1 MKLRFACALAATMTM
16 VAPAGAALANV
27 YDARTLG
34 MGGSSVG
41 YAGNASLA
49 YWNPAAV
56 GMGSR
61 FGMYLPSI
69 SASFSNNILS
79 PQDAMNMA
87 GTFSNLGQAD
97 AGSSSG
103 GTDTVFTNLAGSNG
117 LTLQF
122 QSIVEPLGMSIGKVG
137 PGNMSLRV
145 YGQGIATARA
155 TLSQDFAQD
164 MNGLF
169 FEGGFTQITDTITK
183 ISQSAGSGTASQ
195 QQLTDDVQTLKSQ
208 LGKYMGSFMLQN
220 GETATTKSFDLSAVT
235 SANGAIAATYAQVVP
250 LSIPALPEAELS
262 FGVTGKVLSA
272 PQLPVGAPMVLP
284 GGNGS
289 EQLSPVGGGIGA
301 NVSLNIDRQVTDLVK
316 AIEAFEQDQNLATS
330 SELASKTGAFLSDG
344 LSKSKIGFM
353 SATPGGIG
361 AGFDLGAAMKFN
373 KEWSAGLALQN
384 PILLWNA
391 KRTLYQYDFSGD
403 AVRLVNVGS
412 VDTAFNEA
420 EPFVARLG
428 GAWQPVFGG
437 PELLGSGWLFNLG
450 LNVPV
455 SSGVVLKSETVRG
468 REVLGTETY
477 RLSPSVN
484 LGMEKLFGPLAL
496 RLGTQQGG
504 IAPLYTAGL
513 GLQTSVFQLNLGLG
527 ADSPSP
533 AAKSAA
539 FALSLGAGF

>member
-87 GTFSNLGQAD
+87 GTFSNLGKAD
-97 AGSSSG
+97 AGSSNS

-208 LGKYMGSFMLQN
+208 LGKYMGSFMLEN
-220 GETATTKSFDLSAVT
+220 GETPTTKSFDLSAVT

-284 GGNGS
+284 GGTGS
-289 EQLSPVGGGIGA
+289 EQLSPFGGGVGA
-301 NVSLNIDRQVTDLVK
+301 NVSLKLDRQVTDLVK
-316 AIEAFEQDQNLATS
+316 AIDAFEKDQNLATS

-344 LSKSKIGFM
+344 LANSKIGFM

-373 KEWSAGLALQN
+373 KAWSVGLALQN

-403 AVRLVNVGS
+403 AVKLVNVGS

-428 GAWQPVFGG
+428 GAWQPNFGG
-437 PELLGSGWLFNLG
+437 PELLGAGWLFNLG

-455 SSGVVLKSETVRG
+455 SSGVLLKSETVRG
-468 REVLGTETY
+468 KEVLGTETY